1 MTTATEHPMDGG
13 QNRPLTMLNPD
24 FPFSYDHYLQ
34 HPAGLGQVPESMHG
48 TEVAVI
54 GAGLSGLITAY
65 AMLMVTY
72 EEGFDTGEPGSV
84 GDAAITGP
92 GPVFWAAL
100 IVMALAGLVTV
111 IWWIAD
117 GVGMSRR
124 LERLDA
130 ELRQELSRDHG
141 VDPWS
146 F

>member
-1 MTTATEHPMDGG
+1 MQVAEIPPFLMESTYEQQQPGEPLAPPRRLRNDSYLGAVGRGLVKLILAGTAW
-13 QNRPLTMLNPD
+13 
-24 FPFSYDHYLQ
+24 
-34 HPAGLGQVPESMHG
+34 AG
-48 TEVAVI
+48 A
-54 GAGLSGLITAY
+54 ITAY

-92 GPVFWAAL
+92 GPVLWAAL
-100 IVMALAGLVTV
+100 IVMALTGLVTV
-111 IWWIAD
+111 IWWIVD

-130 ELRQELSRDHG
+130 QLRQELSREHG
-141 VDPWS
+141 VDPWA